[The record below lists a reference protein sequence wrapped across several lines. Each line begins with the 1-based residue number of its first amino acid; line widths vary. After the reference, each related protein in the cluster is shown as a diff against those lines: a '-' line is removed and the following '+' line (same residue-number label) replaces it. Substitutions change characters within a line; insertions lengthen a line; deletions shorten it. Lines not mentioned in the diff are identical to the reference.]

1 MPSEIVGTN
10 TMTEVQQGPVAVVA
24 LANALLDMSI
34 TVQDDSLVKLNW
46 IQIWTSKIDWLNIVV
61 FV

>member
-10 TMTEVQQGPVAVVA
+10 NVIEAQQGPVAVVA

-34 TVQDDSLVKLNW
+34 TVQDDALVKFHENE
-46 IQIWTSKIDWLNIVV
+46 IQKNKKWNRK
-61 FV
+61 